1 MGMPQSPSL
10 PPSSSSSEEKGGEGA
25 GKGGG
30 AVGVSGSGDGE
41 EEEEMAMKKPKNNPA
56 GKATRAKAKVCF
68 WCMRVHKTIIDVLV
82 YMRLL
87 AFAVCLII
95 HNDYFS

>member
-1 MGMPQSPSL
+1 MGVLQS
-10 PPSSSSSEEKGGEGA
+10 

-30 AVGVSGSGDGE
+30 AVGVSGSEDGE
-41 EEEEMAMKKPKNNPA
+41 EEEEMALKKAKKNPA
-56 GKATRAKAKVCF
+56 ATVKAEVCF
-68 WCMRVHKTIIDVLV
+68 WCMRVHKTIIYVLV
-82 YMRLL
+82 YTRLL